1 MHYEPQA
8 SPITPPES
16 DEIDGDSSLNKEN
29 EGESK
34 CEDGSLAEEK
44 KEDTPH
50 IKKEAVIA
58 PPLPIATL
66 PVHKA
71 NNMNET
77 VEKFGMCEG
86 EGSQWVEWLVN
97 CSR

>member
-1 MHYEPQA
+1 LHYEPQVPPI
-8 SPITPPES
+8 SPPVS
-16 DEIDGDSSLNKEN
+16 DDIDGDSSLNKQD

-34 CEDGSLAEEK
+34 CEDGLLEEEK
-44 KEDTPH
+44 KEDNPD
-50 IKKEAVIA
+50 INNEAVIA
-58 PPLPIATL
+58 PPLPVATL
-66 PVHKA
+66 TTHKA
-71 NNMNET
+71 NNKNET